1 MANAKQMRVTYQTP
15 AFRLSYPSLFE
26 AKPTLNDKPGAP
38 DLKYGITMLFPK
50 KAVAEAL
57 KAQKHK
63 AAQWMST
70 DNCMGFWSEIVK
82 VARGNFGPEINLQG
96 LKLTKF
102 RDGDKPKETSG
113 KIEENEKGFIVVRT
127 TSKDKPQC
135 LRQDKTVITDPG
147 ELYAGCWVRGLLTI
161 APFYKPN
168 HGVTIYLAGVQKLAD
183 DAPFSSRPRAED
195 EFDAV
200 AMDQSGVTSADGSGP
215 VVSEGPNPW
224 EQQGPANL

>member
-1 MANAKQMRVTYQTP
+1 MANAKQMRVTYQTT

-50 KAVAEAL
+50 KAIAEAL
-57 KAQKHK
+57 KNQKHK

-70 DNCMGFWSEIVK
+70 DNCMGFWSEIVQ
-82 VARGNFGPEINLQG
+82 VARGNFGPEGNLG
-96 LKLTKF
+96 AMKLTKF
-102 RDGDKPKETSG
+102 RDGDKPKDSG

-127 TSKDKPQC
+127 TSKDRPQC
-135 LRQDKTVITDPG
+135 LRQDKTIITDPG

-161 APFYKPN
+161 APFYKPS

-183 DAPFSSRPRAED
+183 DTPFSSRPRAED

-200 AMDQSGVTSADGSGP
+200 AMDASGVAGDGSG
-215 VVSEGPNPW
+215 VVATEGKNPW
-224 EQQGPANL
+224 EQDQQGPANL

>member
-1 MANAKQMRVTYQTP
+1 MANAKQMRVTYQTT

-26 AKPTLNDKPGAP
+26 AKETLNSKPGAP

-50 KAVAEAL
+50 KAIAEAL
-57 KAQKHK
+57 KAKKHP
-63 AAQWMST
+63 AHLWIAT
-70 DNCMGFWSEIVK
+70 DTCAGFWSEIVK
-82 VARGNFGPEINLQG
+82 VARGNFGPKINLAG

-102 RDGDKPKETSG
+102 RDGDKPKDSG
-113 KIEENEKGFIVVRT
+113 KIEENEKGYIVVRT

-147 ELYAGCWVRGLLTI
+147 ELYAGCWVRALLTI

-183 DAPFSSRPRAED
+183 DQPFSSRPRAED

-200 AMDQSGVTSADGSGP
+200 AMDASGVAADGSG
-215 VVSEGPNPW
+215 VVASEGANPW
-224 EQQGPANL
+224 EQGNSAL